1 MDELQRPCGVA
12 KKRAIGRYFG
22 VFGLKDLER
31 KKKHSKFANENTI
44 GGATRSGGAPAAI
57 KKNKMKYKL

>member
-1 MDELQRPCGVA
+1 MA
-12 KKRAIGRYFG
+12 KKRAIGRYFR

-31 KKKHSKFANENTI
+31 KEKHSTFANENTI

-57 KKNKMKYKL
+57 KKNKRKDKL